1 MNAKKKLLSIM
12 LVMLMATVNISICS
26 ALEQTDNLEI
36 TVQPRPP
43 YRVTVRKF
51 IGGFVT
57 NLTFGYKSMSFDA
70 VKVCIISRTMFRGF
84 EKEWYTN
91 GESIYVKQT
100 NFRGIM
106 TDSFL
111 FGISIYTYS
120 IHC

>member
-1 MNAKKKLLSIM
+1 MKTKNKLLSVMLIM
-12 LVMLMATVNISICS
+12 LMTTLNLPICS
-26 ALEQTDNLEI
+26 TLEQIDNLEI
-36 TVQPRPP
+36 TVQSGPP
-43 YRVTVRKF
+43 YTVTIRKF
-51 IGGFVT
+51 VGGSIT
-57 NLTFGYKSMSFDA
+57 NLSFGYKSMSFDA

-91 GESIYVKQT
+91 GKSIYIKQT

>member
-1 MNAKKKLLSIM
+1 MKTKNKLLSVMFIM
-12 LVMLMATVNISICS
+12 LMTTLNLPICS
-26 ALEQTDNLEI
+26 ALEQIDNLEI
-36 TVQPRPP
+36 TVQSGPP
-43 YRVTVRKF
+43 YTVTIRKF
-51 IGGFVT
+51 VGGSIT
-57 NLTFGYKSMSFDA
+57 NLSFGYKSMSFDA

-91 GESIYVKQT
+91 GKSIYIKQT